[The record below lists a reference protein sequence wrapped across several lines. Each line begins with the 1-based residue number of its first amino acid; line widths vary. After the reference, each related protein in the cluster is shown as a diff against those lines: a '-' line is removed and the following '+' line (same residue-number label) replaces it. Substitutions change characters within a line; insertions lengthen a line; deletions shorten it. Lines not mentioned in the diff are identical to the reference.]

1 MEMIASTVR
10 GIALEIDTSTDFG
23 ARAARH
29 LQDDQVVWLTTVGP
43 DGTPQPSPVWFHW
56 DGDTALIRSQPS
68 TPKLRNIAQRPRVSL
83 HFNCTPNGGDVVILT
98 GDAWVETGA
107 ASDILDPAY
116 VDKYAGGIQS
126 IGMTPGTF
134 AQEYSVPIR
143 IKPTSLRGH

>member
-1 MEMIASTVR
+1 M
-10 GIALEIDTSTDFG
+10 EIDTSTDFG

-29 LQDDQVVWLTTVGP
+29 LEDDQVVWLTTAGP

-98 GDAWVETGA
+98 GDAWVEGGA
-107 ASDILDPAY
+107 APADLDPAY

-126 IGMTPGTF
+126 IGMTPDAF

-143 IKPTSLRGH
+143 FRPTSLRGH